1 VTVRF
6 EGRRTAAEN
15 TESDRALLQAGERA
29 GRVAVLSDRSL
40 SLGVAQS
47 LDTPSARRARERSW
61 AVGQRST
68 GGTGVLHL
76 PGDIAWAMVLPRD
89 HPAVGRDFV
98 RAYDRLGRGVV
109 EALAPMGA
117 AVSWGPPIHF
127 SADFCL
133 LGPRGRV
140 LSREGRVLGG
150 AAQHATGAALLH
162 HGVVAL
168 RVDRTALREL
178 FELSDAAL
186 DHVTC
191 LRELG
196 VPLPAEEIAQA
207 IAARLLPDDGT

>member
-150 AAQHATGAALLH
+150 AA
-162 HGVVAL
+162 L